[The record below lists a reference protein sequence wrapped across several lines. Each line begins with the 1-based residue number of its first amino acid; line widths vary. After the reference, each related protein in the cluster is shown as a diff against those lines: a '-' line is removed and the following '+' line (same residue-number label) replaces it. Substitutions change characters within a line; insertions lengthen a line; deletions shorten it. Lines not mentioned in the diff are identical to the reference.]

1 MKVHINTTQRTQKF
15 LELPEYPTKV
25 YLNFGK
31 AKRKMVK
38 PRIIINPVQGLRNTR
53 DKLRQHQLLQQAE
66 IRKPRFFETHIEAI
80 QYMEETGNAVVA
92 KRINHSKCKG
102 MYKFNNTQELN
113 NSADQRVFNSEY
125 YYFEEF
131 VVCNREWR
139 IHVSV
144 AQDEEVIS
152 YRKCLRG
159 ELLEDGEKPWFRNND
174 NCYFKLDSEEDKKEN
189 WPEIIAECK
198 RAIEVLGMDIA
209 AVDVG
214 EYTKKGS
221 REFYIFEV
229 NSAPGMEENTRKAY
243 EQAINTLIVSRL

>member
-15 LELPEYPTKV
+15 LELPEYPVKV

-31 AKRKMVK
+31 AKRKMIK
-38 PRIIINPVQGLRNTR
+38 PRIIINSVHGLRNTR
-53 DKLRQHQLLQQAE
+53 DKLVQHRLLQEAG
-66 IRKPRFFETHIEAI
+66 IRKPRYFETHVEAI
-80 QYMEETGNAVVA
+80 AYMEESGNAVVA

-102 MYKFNNTQELN
+102 MYRFNTVEELN
-113 NSADQRVFNSEY
+113 NSADRRVFDSQY

-139 IHVSV
+139 IHVSS

-159 ELLEDGEKPWFRNND
+159 EVLEEGEKPWFRNND
-174 NCYFKLDSEEDKKEN
+174 NCYFKLNSEEDKKEN
-189 WPEIIAECK
+189 WGEVVAECK
-198 RAIEVLGMDIA
+198 RAIEILGMDIA

-214 EYTKKGS
+214 EYTKKGA
-221 REFYIFEV
+221 RQFYIFEV

-243 EQAINTLIVSRL
+243 EKAIDTIVQSKL